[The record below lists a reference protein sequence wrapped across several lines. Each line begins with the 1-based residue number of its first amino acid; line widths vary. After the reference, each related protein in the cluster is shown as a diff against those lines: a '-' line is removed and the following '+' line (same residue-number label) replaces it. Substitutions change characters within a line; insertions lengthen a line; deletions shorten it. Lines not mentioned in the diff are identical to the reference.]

1 MSALIVTRAPRRPA
15 RGWATL
21 KTGAALAA
29 LVLGLGLAG
38 PLAAQSVFGDE
49 DQASGMPSL
58 TGMPGA
64 MGVDMGVTALAPEA
78 EALASQPMSD
88 RTPVPPN
95 PAALT
100 PDANVTLPGTARP
113 DDGGTAATVL
123 ADNVQLQGDQT
134 LIASGGVV
142 VWYQG
147 SRLIASRIVVD
158 GASGDLTIEGP
169 IHLSQPGGTTAGAD
183 ADPADPTDNAILIA
197 DSAQLDRELRDGI
210 ILGARLVLAR
220 ELQLASTRLER
231 REDGR
236 ISELSDVVASS
247 CQICAENPTP
257 LWEIRAR
264 RITHD
269 AETRL
274 ITFDRPQ
281 LRAFGVPLAYAP
293 FKVTAPDPTVRRR
306 SGFLRPEV
314 RTTSGL
320 GFGVKL
326 PYFQTLGDQADL
338 TITPYVSLD
347 RTRTLELRYRQAFA
361 NGATEWSGAISRDDL
376 DPGETRGYVF
386 GAGQFALPR
395 GYRLGLQVQTASDR
409 AYLLDYGI
417 TDADRLWS
425 GLSLERV
432 RRDKMIWGRVGN
444 YNSLRE
450 DEDNATSPA
459 QVADV
464 IWMRRVQPRVIGGEV
479 LLEWSAHAHRRPSD
493 DDQIGRDVA
502 RASVGADWR
511 RSQILPGGVVAAAL
525 AGIDADLYR
534 IAQDD
539 RFDDVVT
546 RVDPQVGVELRW
558 PLAGSHAG
566 ATHLVEPV
574 VQILYSPRGRDDDI
588 PNEDSR
594 LIEFDEGNLFSDN
607 RFPGSDVR
615 ETGLRANIGATWTRI
630 DPTGWSLGLTGGR
643 VLRARDAD
651 NLDADSPLGGSA
663 SDWLLAAHY
672 DSGDGLAIANRALFG
687 DDFAIS
693 RNELRVGWLR
703 PDLQL
708 SAGYIWI
715 DRDEDEGRDIDASEL
730 AGNLSWQIARGWWG
744 EAETRYDFAAD
755 RAQRAALRVAYRN
768 ECITVETGLSRR
780 FSSSD
785 LLRAETSFDLS
796 VRLGGF
802 GMAQDGPGTVARRN
816 CMR

>member
-1 MSALIVTRAPRRPA
+1 MSARIVTKDLWAAPAAGRLRRVLRA
-15 RGWATL
+15 GVVL
-21 KTGAALAA
+21 AL
-29 LVLGLGLAG
+29 LAG
-38 PLAAQSVFGDE
+38 PVAAQSIFDDADGP
-49 DQASGMPSL
+49 GMPGL
-58 TGMPGA
+58 TGMPGQTRGT
-64 MGVDMGVTALAPEA
+64 MNGGVTALAPEA
-78 EALASQPMSD
+78 ETLGRAPVGD
-88 RTPVPPN
+88 RTPTPQD
-95 PAALT
+95 PAAVAPQT
-100 PDANVTLPGTARP
+100 GVTLPGSTAP
-113 DDGGTAATVL
+113 AADAGPATVL
-123 ADNVQLQGDQT
+123 ADTIQLQGDRT
-134 LIASGGVV
+134 LVAGGGVV

-147 SRLIASRIVVD
+147 SRLVASRIVVD

-169 IHLSQPGGTTAGAD
+169 IHLSRPGAD
-183 ADPADPTDNAILIA
+183 PDSDDPASDAILIG

-210 ILGARLVLAR
+210 VLGARLVLAR
-220 ELQLASTRLER
+220 ELQLAATRLER

-236 ISELSDVVASS
+236 ISELTQVVASS
-247 CQICAENPTP
+247 CQICASDPTP

-264 RITHD
+264 SITHD
-269 AETRL
+269 AQTRL

-293 FKVTAPDPTVRRR
+293 FTVTAPDPTVERR
-306 SGFLRPEV
+306 SGFLRPQI

-320 GFGVKL
+320 GFGLKL
-326 PYFQTLGDQADL
+326 PYFQTLGDQADV
-338 TITPYVSLD
+338 TVTPYVSLD
-347 RTRTLELRYRQAFA
+347 RTRTLELRYRQAFS
-361 NGATEWSGAISRDDL
+361 NGATEWNGAISRDDL
-376 DPGETRGYVF
+376 RPGETRGYVF
-386 GAGQFALPR
+386 GAAQFLLPR
-395 GYRLGLQVQTASDR
+395 DYRLSVQVQTASDR

-425 GLSLERV
+425 GVSLERV
-432 RRDKMIWGRVGN
+432 RRDKMIWGRVGT
-444 YNSLRE
+444 YDSLRE

-464 IWMRRVQPRVIGGEV
+464 IWQRRMVPALIGGEA

-493 DDQIGRDVA
+493 QNRIGRDVA
-502 RASVGADWR
+502 RASVGLDWR
-511 RSQILPGGVVAAAL
+511 RSKILTGGVMAAGLVAL
-525 AGIDADLYR
+525 DADLYR

-558 PLAGSHAG
+558 PLAGGAGG

-574 VQILYSPRGRDDDI
+574 VQVLFSPRGKDDDI

-594 LIEFDEGNLFSDN
+594 LIEFDEGNLYSDN
-607 RFPGSDVR
+607 RFPGWDAR

-630 DPTGWSLGLTGGR
+630 DPTGWSLGVTGGR
-643 VLRARDAD
+643 ILRARDAD
-651 NLDADSPLGGSA
+651 NLDPDSPLGGRS

-672 DSGDGLAIANRALFG
+672 DSGTGLAVANRALFG
-687 DDFAIS
+687 DDFAVS

-703 PDLQL
+703 PNLQL

-715 DRDEDEGRDIDASEL
+715 DRDEAEGRDTNASEL
-730 AGNLSWQIARGWWG
+730 AANVGWQIARGWWG

-755 RAQRAALRVAYRN
+755 RAQRAALRVAYRT

-785 LLRAETSFDLS
+785 LLRAETSLELS

-802 GMAQDGPGTVARRN
+802 GMQQDGPGTVARRN